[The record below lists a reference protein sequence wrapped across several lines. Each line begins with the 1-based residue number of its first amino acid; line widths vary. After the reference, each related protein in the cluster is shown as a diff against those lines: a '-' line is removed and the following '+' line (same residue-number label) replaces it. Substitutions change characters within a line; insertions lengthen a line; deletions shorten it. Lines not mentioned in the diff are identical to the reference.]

1 MDTFHWKDAQ
11 MPALMGT
18 WVSFLEALSIA
29 SSQMGNPLQLN
40 CFRKPSGSPLV
51 VNKAPRATG
60 FLGRRTSQTAQALL
74 ISILLT

>member
-11 MPALMGT
+11 MPALTGT
-18 WVSFLEALSIA
+18 RVSFLEALPTA
-29 SSQMGNPLQLN
+29 SSQKGNLLQLN

-60 FLGRRTSQTAQALL
+60 FLGRRTSKTAQALL
-74 ISILLT
+74 ISILFT